1 MTTPLR
7 QHFLSVIILFGACF
21 WLLPNLH
28 ATHIVGGEMGYTCL
42 GNNQYEIRLTIY
54 RDCFFGNPD
63 AYFDDP
69 ASIGIFDNNN
79 FLLQDI
85 RINLMGDDTLSPVL
99 TDECLV
105 IPPTVCVHTTTYR
118 TVVELLPRP
127 GGYQLAYQRCCRN
140 QTIAN
145 IVDPLGTGA
154 TYGVVISERALEEC
168 NSSAEFLQWPPLYI
182 CANEPIFFDQSAID
196 ADGDSVV
203 YRLCT
208 PLTGATPNIPRPQP
222 PNNPPYAPIVWNAP
236 PYGVDNMLNG
246 FTGGVPLRIDAQ
258 TGLLTGTPN
267 TVGQFVVGICAEEYR
282 NGELISTSRR
292 DFQYNVGTCGQT
304 TAAFFAPTVQ
314 CDGLEVQ
321 LLNQSV
327 GTGNFLWIFGDLA
340 APLGTTTAAN
350 PSFTFPSTGTYTISL
365 IAAPGEPCADT
376 LTQEIQLLTLSLQPA
391 FRLDTLRCGDSLV
404 IQLSDLSVDSLAVIT
419 SWKWTLN
426 GIVFSTQQN
435 PLLTIT
441 TPGSYEIGLTL
452 TAANGCQNGSFEA
465 LQPVS
470 FIQETLPN
478 DTLRICPGA
487 RVFLNPAFLP
497 QYAYRWTP
505 ATGLDDPTAP
515 NPLATPTVSTTY
527 HLQLTDPT
535 SGCTADRSIHV
546 FVAPPLEVA
555 VSPDVTTCEATVQL
569 TASSPTGVRYWW
581 SPFSDFS
588 SQVAVGESYTVSPLG
603 AATFYLQV
611 IDAAGCSQIDSVSV
625 NSQAVNLSI
634 ASRDTALCLGESIR
648 LQVSND
654 DSNDL
659 LSFQWQPADL
669 ILADANSGQ
678 PQVSIP
684 TAGAQYFSFTATNQY
699 GCQTQDSVLVTTI
712 DTAQFG
718 ATLRYQQC
726 SGLVVNFTA
735 TDPAAGI
742 YVWHFGDPAAPQ
754 ATATGASVAHTY
766 AQAGTY
772 DVMVTLPAFI
782 SCPDTAF
789 LTVTVVPNGLIQP
802 DFTWSYLS
810 CADTATVLITDATTA
825 NGTTITAWQWYQN
838 NTLLTTAPTFSL
850 EIDTSQTLELT
861 LLTFAAN
868 GCVDTVIRPLAIELI
883 SLHWTPALQLCPGE
897 SVRLN
902 EAGNPAYT
910 YQWSPGSS
918 LSDTTSTSPLASPAT
933 STTYTVTVTDPG
945 SICERIFSTTVTVTE
960 PISYTHTPD
969 TVTCAQSLQ
978 LIAASNQAV
987 TYRWAQDAA
996 ITQVLGTAAT
1006 QQVSPVAGTTFYFEL
1021 TNEQGCQVRDS
1032 IFVDGRGIDFT
1043 IDPTQTSCQGDTVRL
1058 RIVNTGPYPITTY
1071 SWSPAAAIISGAT
1084 TETVLVSPTNG
1095 TRYDVRVS
1103 NDFGCQADTSVL
1115 VNVLNYQPPLT
1126 ISPARD
1132 TLIAGAGQ
1140 SVQLLAT
1147 NNSNYTYQWTPAAT
1161 LSASAI
1167 FNPVARPT
1175 ETTLYQLRI
1184 TDENGCSNTA
1194 TALVVVFDS
1203 PCLAPYIFV
1212 PNAFTPNGDGR
1223 NDRLRVAGNVIENF
1237 HLAIYNRWGE
1247 RVFESYR
1254 QDEGWDGTYDG
1265 ELLSPDVFGYYL
1277 EVGCYGGE
1285 QYTTKGNITLIR

>member
-1 MTTPLR
+1 
-7 QHFLSVIILFGACF
+7 
-21 WLLPNLH
+21 
-28 ATHIVGGEMGYTCL
+28 
-42 GNNQYEIRLTIY
+42 
-54 RDCFFGNPD
+54 
-63 AYFDDP
+63 
-69 ASIGIFDNNN
+69 
-79 FLLQDI
+79 
-85 RINLMGDDTLSPVL
+85 
-99 TDECLV
+99 
-105 IPPTVCVHTTTYR
+105 
-118 TVVELLPRP
+118 
-127 GGYQLAYQRCCRN
+127 
-140 QTIAN
+140 
-145 IVDPLGTGA
+145 
-154 TYGVVISERALEEC
+154 
-168 NSSAEFLQWPPLYI
+168 
-182 CANEPIFFDQSAID
+182 
-196 ADGDSVV
+196 
-203 YRLCT
+203 
-208 PLTGATPNIPRPQP
+208 
-222 PNNPPYAPIVWNAP
+222 
-236 PYGVDNMLNG
+236 
-246 FTGGVPLRIDAQ
+246 
-258 TGLLTGTPN
+258 
-267 TVGQFVVGICAEEYR
+267 
-282 NGELISTSRR
+282 
-292 DFQYNVGTCGQT
+292 
-304 TAAFFAPTVQ
+304 
-314 CDGLEVQ
+314 
-321 LLNQSV
+321 
-327 GTGNFLWIFGDLA
+327 
-340 APLGTTTAAN
+340 
-350 PSFTFPSTGTYTISL
+350 
-365 IAAPGEPCADT
+365 
-376 LTQEIQLLTLSLQPA
+376 
-391 FRLDTLRCGDSLV
+391 
-404 IQLSDLSVDSLAVIT
+404 
-419 SWKWTLN
+419 
-426 GIVFSTQQN
+426 
-435 PLLTIT
+435 
-441 TPGSYEIGLTL
+441 
-452 TAANGCQNGSFEA
+452 
-465 LQPVS
+465 
-470 FIQETLPN
+470 
-478 DTLRICPGA
+478 
-487 RVFLNPAFLP
+487 
-497 QYAYRWTP
+497 
-505 ATGLDDPTAP
+505 
-515 NPLATPTVSTTY
+515 
-527 HLQLTDPT
+527 
-535 SGCTADRSIHV
+535 
-546 FVAPPLEVA
+546 
-555 VSPDVTTCEATVQL
+555 
-569 TASSPTGVRYWW
+569 
-581 SPFSDFS
+581 
-588 SQVAVGESYTVSPLG
+588 
-603 AATFYLQV
+603 
-611 IDAAGCSQIDSVSV
+611 
-625 NSQAVNLSI
+625 
-634 ASRDTALCLGESIR
+634 GESIR